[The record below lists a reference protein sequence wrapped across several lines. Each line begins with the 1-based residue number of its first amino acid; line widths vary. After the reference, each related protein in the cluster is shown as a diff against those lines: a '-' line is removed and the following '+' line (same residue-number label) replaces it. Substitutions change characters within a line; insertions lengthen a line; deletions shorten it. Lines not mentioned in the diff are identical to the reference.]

1 VGTITPCRSARN
13 SPQSAWITRLP
24 LRKSCA
30 EQDCPWSA
38 RKAAEKR
45 DGAARVPQVKSLT
58 GDCHSRLCRGTPDHA
73 TLLTLGDHVFDLSS
87 WNLSMVT
94 DVSNLPI
101 RFDRDQVAGFCR
113 DRGIIRLSL
122 FGSVLREDFDP
133 ARSDIDV
140 LADFK
145 PEATRGIGFRFF
157 GYGDQL
163 AGILGRKVDFC
174 SRLDP
179 RLEPSIRREAVTIYE
194 DS

>member
-1 VGTITPCRSARN
+1 V
-13 SPQSAWITRLP
+13 
-24 LRKSCA
+24 
-30 EQDCPWSA
+30 
-38 RKAAEKR
+38 
-45 DGAARVPQVKSLT
+45 QVKSIT
-58 GDCHSRLCRGTPDHA
+58 RKCHSRLGRNTPDHA
-73 TLLTLGDHVFDLSS
+73 TLLTLGDQLFDLSS
-87 WNLSMVT
+87 WNLTMVT

-101 RFDRDQVAGFCR
+101 RFDRDRVAGFCR
-113 DRGIIRLSL
+113 DRGIVRLSL

-133 ARSDIDV
+133 DRSDIDV

-157 GYGDQL
+157 GYGDEL